1 MAWKKPGDSAEIVE
15 KFLPSKE
22 GDLLQD
28 FALAGVIRVFLKTP
42 SQMILAGF
50 PPSNSCKW
58 SSWWLLVLK
67 RRSHNLY
74 HGIIL
79 FPIVSHVVYKVATS
93 HRLNFSNL
101 NDGLPNLPS
110 IAAWWLRMG
119 PDFPVVFFPTSCVG
133 RWPVGSPK
141 EKPKGCIIFGKS
153 EKSETGIRRSSWF
166 FRWSRD
172 PYSLGLWF
180 RWLWLVLRTAR
191 LVGSSYQSWWSGT
204 TSRRQRVFEQS
215 CCRQR
220 WPSTEAGGHKL
231 GVIY

>member
-119 PDFPVVFFPTSCVG
+119 PDFPVVFSPTSCVG
-133 RWPVGSPK
+133 RWPVGWENPQ
-141 EKPKGCIIFGKS
+141 
-153 EKSETGIRRSSWF
+153 RRN
-166 FRWSRD
+166 RKVAL
-172 PYSLGLWF
+172 SLGSLKNQK
-180 RWLWLVLRTAR
+180 RASEGPAGSLDGPGTHTAW
-191 LVGSSYQSWWSGT
+191 VCG
-204 TSRRQRVFEQS
+204 
-215 CCRQR
+215 
-220 WPSTEAGGHKL
+220 L
-231 GVIY
+231 GDFG